1 MGGIETR
8 DYLPCYKSS
17 WWSGRELDPGLPTVL
32 QIQLVVRAGIET
44 RGLPTVLQ
52 IQLVVR
58 AGIEPGITYRV
69 TNPAGGQ
76 GGN

>member
-1 MGGIETR
+1 M
-8 DYLPCYKSS
+8 
-17 WWSGRELDPGLPTVL
+17 L

-58 AGIEPGITYRV
+58 AGIEPEITRCYKSSWWPGRELNPGLPGA